1 MQAAG
6 RSHQVP
12 PAASGAA
19 DADPAADAASA
30 QLWEAARALNLLDDQ
45 VSTLHLT
52 RHHSTLFL
60 PGALTLDTLRSHH
73 QPCLEELAGGLAT
86 NPSSLAW
93 QHSLQTPWWSNEPN
107 SEPPGG
113 TMRQHGLGTLRGPA
127 KQLPDSLDGS
137 HAAGGLH
144 LAADG
149 RAGQHAAGR
158 QAAHAALLR
167 AGSGAGSGPAL
178 STGRQA
184 ARAVVEPAGA
194 SEGLR
199 SFRVTGHLDSEPPSA
214 RVTGDP
220 LAGMD
225 ALGQLVAG
233 GGWNQPGQ
241 PARMAVQHCWSRF
254 QRGIQGVAGR
264 STLLWQTPNGLGCS
278 GAEHGLTEHHSARR
292 GGDLSPLP
300 CPQSASWGR
309 SLRCLGWQLLPGNY
323 DVQPIPCALQAS
335 RVWQLSALR
344 HSRAPTPHLPPSGHT
359 SQAWSVRRS
368 APE

>member
-12 PAASGAA
+12 PAASGVA
-19 DADPAADAASA
+19 DADPAADTASA

-45 VSTLHLT
+45 VSTLQLT

-86 NPSSLAW
+86 DPSSLAW
-93 QHSLQTPWWSNEPN
+93 QHSLQTPWWSDEPN

-113 TMRQHGLGTLRGPA
+113 TMRQHGPGTLRGPA
-127 KQLPDSLDGS
+127 KHLPDILDS
-137 HAAGGLH
+137 FHAAGGVH

-158 QAAHAALLR
+158 QAAHAALSR
-167 AGSGAGSGPAL
+167 AGSSAGSGPAS

-184 ARAVVEPAGA
+184 AHAAVEPAGA
-194 SEGLR
+194 SKGLR
-199 SFRVTGHLDSEPPSA
+199 SFRVTGDLDSEPPSA

-220 LAGMD
+220 LAGLD
-225 ALGQLVAG
+225 ALGQLTAG
-233 GGWNQPGQ
+233 SGWSQSGQ

-254 QRGIQGVAGR
+254 QRVRQGVAGR
-264 STLLWQTPNGLGCS
+264 STLLWQTSQDCGCS
-278 GAEHGLTEHHSARR
+278 GAEHGLTEHHSATRAE
-292 GGDLSPLP
+292 DLSPLP

-309 SLRCLGWQLLPGNY
+309 SLRCLGSQGLPGNH

-335 RVWQLSALR
+335 RLWQLSALR
-344 HSRAPTPHLPPSGHT
+344 H
-359 SQAWSVRRS
+359 
-368 APE
+368 